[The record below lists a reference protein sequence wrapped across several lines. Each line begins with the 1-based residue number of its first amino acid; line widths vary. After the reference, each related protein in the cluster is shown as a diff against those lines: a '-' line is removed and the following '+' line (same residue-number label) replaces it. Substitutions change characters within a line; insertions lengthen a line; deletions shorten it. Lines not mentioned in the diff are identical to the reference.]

1 MKLPWMGSV
10 KHAKEWPLLSVLGEV
25 DQGNRN
31 RDSYVTDSMPD
42 FVPNKDEDQSR
53 PYGNVMLGHHDNGQ
67 HSLRLGAAV
76 LKVPRPVYHCRVPTL
91 SMA

>member
-1 MKLPWMGSV
+1 MKLPWIGSV

-42 FVPNKDEDQSR
+42 FVPN
-53 PYGNVMLGHHDNGQ
+53 
-67 HSLRLGAAV
+67 
-76 LKVPRPVYHCRVPTL
+76 
-91 SMA
+91 